1 MKVGLGHCKSDSKKQ
16 RKELIDEAAERL
28 AEIFI
33 QHIEQKKRKK
43 HKNNL

>member
-1 MKVGLGHCKSDSKKQ
+1 MKVGLERRKSDSKKQ

-33 QHIEQKKRKK
+33 QHIERKKRKK
-43 HKNNL
+43 CKNNL